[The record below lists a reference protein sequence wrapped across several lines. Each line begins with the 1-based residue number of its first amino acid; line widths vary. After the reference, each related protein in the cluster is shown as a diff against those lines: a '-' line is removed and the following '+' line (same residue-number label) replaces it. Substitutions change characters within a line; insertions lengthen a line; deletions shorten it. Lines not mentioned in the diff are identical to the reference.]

1 YGIPKRKQANQTFM
15 TMAITKGLDS
25 AIMNPLD
32 KKMMANIIT
41 TETLLGRDPFCENY
55 MNAYREGMFEL

>member
-1 YGIPKRKQANQTFM
+1 
-15 TMAITKGLDS
+15 
-25 AIMNPLD
+25 MNPLD

-55 MNAYREGMFEL
+55 MNAYRDGMFEF